1 MGEISVDTFST
12 EPIGLAVVLLGLL
25 LLLMMIW
32 NMSLGSR
39 LKKLRKRYDAMMNG
53 QGVENLEQVIGDLQ
67 RRMSEREQEASSGTA
82 EMARLSESVRL
93 AKGKVGVVRYN
104 AFQGQGNDLSFSVA
118 VVNDR
123 QDGVVISGIHN
134 REETYVYAKP
144 LEKGSSTYSL
154 SEEERKAISQAV
166 QA

>member
-1 MGEISVDTFST
+1 MDTFST

-25 LLLMMIW
+25 LILMMIW

-67 RRMSEREQEASSGTA
+67 RRMSEREQEATAGTA
-82 EMARLSESVRL
+82 EMARLSEAVSL

>member
-32 NMSLGSR
+32 NMSLGTR

-53 QGVENLEQVIGDLQ
+53 QGVENLEQVIGELE
-67 RRMSEREQEASSGTA
+67 RRMRQREQEAASA
-82 EMARLSESVRL
+82 AVEMARISEVLRL
-93 AKGKVGVVRYN
+93 AKGKIGVTRYH
-104 AFQGQGNDLSFSVA
+104 AFQGQGSDLSFSVA
-118 VVNDR
+118 IVNDQ

-144 LEKGSSTYSL
+144 LEKGDSSYTL
-154 SEEERKAISQAV
+154 SPEERKAISQAV

>member
-1 MGEISVDTFST
+1 MDTFST
-12 EPIGLAVVLLGLL
+12 EPIGLAVVLLGVLL
-25 LLLMMIW
+25 LLVFFW
-32 NMSLGSR
+32 NMSLGRR

-67 RRMSEREQEASSGTA
+67 RRMSEREQEAASGTA
-82 EMARLSESVRL
+82 EMARLSEVVRL

-118 VVNDR
+118 IVNDQ

-144 LEKGSSTYSL
+144 LDKGTSTYSL
-154 SEEERKAISQAV
+154 SDEERKAISQAV

>member
-12 EPIGLAVVLLGLL
+12 EPIGLAVVLLALL

-32 NMSLGSR
+32 NMSLGRR

-53 QGVENLEQVIGDLQ
+53 QGVENLEQVIGELE
-67 RRMSEREQEASSGTA
+67 RRMRAREQEAASGVA
-82 EMARLSESVRL
+82 EMARLSEAIRL
-93 AKGKVGVVRYN
+93 AKGKVGVMRYN
-104 AFQGQGNDLSFSVA
+104 AFQGQGSDLSFSVA
-118 VVNDR
+118 IVNDQ

-144 LEKGSSTYSL
+144 LEKGTSTYSL
-154 SEEERKAISQAV
+154 SDEERKAISLAV